1 MELLLVATAYV
12 AILLYLIVKLLKS
25 LFFSQNRIIRTGTS
39 VVTTV
44 FTIFLFW
51 SLFDFLRDENG
62 KSFTVGWLGLAYL
75 AVISFTLFLFVCWAL
90 SLVDE
95 RL

>member
-1 MELLLVATAYV
+1 MALLLVATAYV
-12 AILLYLIVKLLKS
+12 AILFFLIVKLLKT
-25 LFFSQNRIIRTGTS
+25 LFFSQNRVIRTGIS
-39 VVTTV
+39 IVTAA
-44 FTIFLFW
+44 FAAFLFW
-51 SLFDFLRDENG
+51 SLFDFLRNENG

-75 AVISFTLFLFVCWAL
+75 AVISFTLFAFICWAL